1 MKTKV
6 ILILFI
12 LSIMTFCTGLT
23 YSVFQASTT
32 TNIDQKIAKFV
43 FDADKLDHLELQVD
57 NMLPGDYQEYLFS
70 VTNTYDKK
78 SNVTLNYQMTIKTFH
93 FMPLVI
99 ELYKIDNG
107 NETLLME
114 CNENYS
120 RNDKNE
126 LVCNSEIKEMSK
138 DSEVMDNYK
147 LKLEFPDTYSSEE
160 YANLVDFID
169 IEIKSWQKVEGE

>member
-32 TNIDQKIAKFV
+32 ANIDQKIAKFV

-57 NMLPGDYQEYLFS
+57 NMLPGDSQEYFFS
-70 VTNTYDKK
+70 VTNTDDNK

-93 FMPLVI
+93 FMPLII
-99 ELYKIDNG
+99 ELYKITDN
-107 NETLLME
+107 NEELLLT
-114 CNENYS
+114 CNEEQFS
-120 RNDKNE
+120 RNQENE
-126 LVCNSEIKEMSK
+126 LVCNSAIQQMAYDE
-138 DSEVMDNYK
+138 EVLDNYK
-147 LKLEFPDTYSSEE
+147 IKVTFPVEYNTLEYTE
-160 YANLVDFID
+160 LVDFLD
-169 IEIKSWQKVEGE
+169 VEIKSWQKLA